1 MLFRERSGGAAPT
14 ARSFSATSP
23 TNVGRANLEH
33 LQCKER
39 HHHAPARYPNK
50 GSGDRITRKKRINDG
65 RASGIPKCHGI
76 PIPNSEHSNFCCDVF
91 VSFFWQHFAIFRK
104 KAIEIM

>member
-50 GSGDRITRKKRINDG
+50 GSGDRITRKKGSMTGGLQGSQSATVSR
-65 RASGIPKCHGI
+65 SQ
-76 PIPNSEHSNFCCDVF
+76 IPNIQNFCCDVF
-91 VSFFWQHFAIFRK
+91 VSFFWHALCDIPK